1 LNGTS
6 ANRIALTGGDIT
18 ERGKA
23 DDMTIG
29 SDNLSN
35 GSATAQ
41 DRFSGGVSAYRQN
54 RREAL
59 AADSDGELVSR
70 GGASSGLPTR
80 SPGRSHSIEP
90 TSALDR
96 AAKLPSLDL
105 QGLAE
110 PVFSTADHTGMA
122 LQRTEDVSSDRPTTM
137 LNRTDDYLS
146 GWPDGSSQSM
156 ADHPLLRGLLMEL
169 PARGTLPPSDWL
181 DRWFEAARS
190 ILELLYVQEAKKS

>member
-1 LNGTS
+1 
-6 ANRIALTGGDIT
+6 
-18 ERGKA
+18 
-23 DDMTIG
+23 MTIG

-54 RREAL
+54 RRDSSLPGE
-59 AADSDGELVSR
+59 SDGELISR
-70 GGASSGLPTR
+70 GGSSGLPTR

-96 AAKLPSLDL
+96 AANLPSLDL
-105 QGLAE
+105 QGLTE
-110 PVFSTADHTGMA
+110 PVFPS
-122 LQRTEDVSSDRPTTM
+122 
-137 LNRTDDYLS
+137 S
-146 GWPDGSSQSM
+146 GWPDSGSSQSM
-156 ADHPLLRGLLMEL
+156 ADHPLLRGLLLEL

-190 ILELLYVQEAKKS
+190 ILELLYVQEAKKN